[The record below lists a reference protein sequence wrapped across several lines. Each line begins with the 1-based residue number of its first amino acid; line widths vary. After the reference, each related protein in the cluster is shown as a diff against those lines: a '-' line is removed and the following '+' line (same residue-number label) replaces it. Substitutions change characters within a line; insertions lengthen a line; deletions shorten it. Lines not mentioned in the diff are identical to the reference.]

1 VLAVG
6 DGALGFWTALGEVFP
21 ETKIQR
27 CRFHKIANV
36 LSALPKSAHPGATKA
51 LAEIWNAEDKQHAR
65 TAVTA
70 FADLYGV
77 KWPKATAK
85 ITEDVE
91 ELLAFYDYPAE
102 HWIHDHAS
110 RNGLRLIILGALTLL
125 IMQIILEFG
134 PLWLVAMAAPA
145 ILFGPYW
152 AGLVSTLG
160 IGGLLAGNIRMTD
173 TKTVLTV
180 VGVMISASVMLK
192 TTSSIAAAIAAQV
205 ILALLIGI
213 AGIHAGAAL
222 HDAVPSAVRAGVASG
237 AGTISWIGFLPFALT
252 FG

>member
-1 VLAVG
+1 V
-6 DGALGFWTALGEVFP
+6 
-21 ETKIQR
+21 
-27 CRFHKIANV
+27 
-36 LSALPKSAHPGATKA
+36 HPRA
-51 LAEIWNAEDKQHAR
+51 
-65 TAVTA
+65 
-70 FADLYGV
+70 
-77 KWPKATAK
+77 
-85 ITEDVE
+85 
-91 ELLAFYDYPAE
+91 
-102 HWIHDHAS
+102 
-110 RNGLRLIILGALTLL
+110 GLRVIILGALTSL

-160 IGGLLAGNIRMTD
+160 IGGLLAGKIRMTD
-173 TKTVLTV
+173 TKTVLPV
-180 VGVMISASVMLK
+180 VGVMISASVMLN
-192 TTSSIAAAIAAQV
+192 TTCSIAAVIAAQV

-252 FG
+252 FGWVTKQYGVHASGWMMTAATIVVSGLLVRMSQRQQTQPAAAAIPTSTSIPAAAGC